1 MARRLVLVL
10 AIVLGLLAPS
20 VARAQ
25 STSDLI
31 YAELDAWWA
40 AAFAE
45 RGLPYSSPQL
55 EMADAP
61 GTSFCGFLDNFST
74 PAAYCP
80 ASREISISTG
90 FVSPDSLI
98 GLLTLIG
105 HEWGHH
111 VQILTDTGVTSAI
124 EYELQADCFAGAFIA
139 YATDADL
146 VSPVIGTLALQLSQ
160 AAGDVWWAVPFDE
173 AIHGTQSDRAIA
185 FLAGQNGGLEACGF

>member
-1 MARRLVLVL
+1 MARRLVLAL
-10 AIVLGLLAPS
+10 AVMVALLAPS
-20 VARAQ
+20 LARAQ

-45 RGLPYSSPQL
+45 RGLSYSSPRL
-55 EMADAP
+55 ELVDAP
-61 GTSFCGFLDNFST
+61 GTDFCGFLDNFLV

-80 ASREISISTG
+80 GSGEITVSTG
-90 FVSPDSLI
+90 FVGPDSLI
-98 GLLTLIG
+98 ALLTLIS

-111 VQILTDTGVTSAI
+111 VQLQTDTGVGSAI

-139 YATDADL
+139 YATESDL
-146 VSPVIGTLALQLSQ
+146 INPVIGTLALQLTQ

-173 AIHGTQSDRAIA
+173 AIHGTQSERAIA